1 MAGCGRMTTRLVWQA
16 VAVAVAVLLLLLLG
30 CIMVGI
36 VLCLRVSQGLSLSLS
51 LGMIVKRSVSL
62 SMTLSMVGWLT
73 EGRVCKVCGI
83 RMLGK
88 RLGRIGRVSW
98 VEVGVGW
105 RIIGHGQAWSQDS
118 CDMAR

>member
-1 MAGCGRMTTRLVWQA
+1 MAGCGRMTTSLVWQA
-16 VAVAVAVLLLLLLG
+16 VAVLLLLG
-30 CIMVGI
+30 CIMVRI
-36 VLCLRVSQGLSLSLS
+36 VLCLRVSQGLSVSVSLGVIVKRRLSLS
-51 LGMIVKRSVSL
+51 M

-73 EGRVCKVCGI
+73 EGRVCEVCGI

-88 RLGRIGRVSW
+88 GLGRIGRVSW